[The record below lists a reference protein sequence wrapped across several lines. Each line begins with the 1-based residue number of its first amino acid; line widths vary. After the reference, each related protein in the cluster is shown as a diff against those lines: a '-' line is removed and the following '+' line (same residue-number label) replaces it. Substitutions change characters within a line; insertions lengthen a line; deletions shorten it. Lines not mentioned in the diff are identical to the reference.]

1 VSRRSARLDGFDSED
16 IDRKLVSQE
25 AGSMK
30 TTLELPDDLVKEIK
44 LRAVHQGAK
53 LKDMVADLL
62 RAGLRAAPVNGVGK
76 ALPVDKA
83 SLARRK
89 ALTRKFV
96 SGEWGVELSGYEA
109 ARKQDR
115 AAGEKRSRVWR
126 G

>member
-1 VSRRSARLDGFDSED
+1 
-16 IDRKLVSQE
+16 
-25 AGSMK
+25 MK
-30 TTLELPDDLVKEIK
+30 TTLELPDELVKEIK

-62 RAGLRAAPVNGVGK
+62 RAGLRTTGVNGSGRTR
-76 ALPVDKA
+76 ADKE

-89 ALTRKFV
+89 TLTRKFV

-115 AAGEKRSRVWR
+115 AAGAKRARAWR
-126 G
+126 A

>member
-1 VSRRSARLDGFDSED
+1 
-16 IDRKLVSQE
+16 
-25 AGSMK
+25 MK

-44 LRAVHQGAK
+44 LRAVHEGVR
-53 LKDMVADLL
+53 LKDMAADLL
-62 RAGLRAAPVNGVGK
+62 RAGLRTAGANGTGT
-76 ALPVDKA
+76 AGADKE

-89 ALTRKFV
+89 ALMRKFV

-115 AAGEKRSRVWR
+115 AAGAKRARAWR